1 MSRVFITENEINFLA
16 FPRVKEAMVIF
27 GAGYG
32 VESLGRARWLEELR
46 LCYWGD
52 IDTHGFAILDA
63 LRARFGHVES
73 FLMDRSTLLA
83 FESLWGTED
92 SPIDRELPRLT
103 AQERTLYDD
112 LRGNHFGRH
121 VRLEQERI
129 GFGWVRD
136 VLARL

>member
-1 MSRVFITENEINFLA
+1 
-16 FPRVKEAMVIF
+16 VIF

-32 VESLGRARWLEELR
+32 FERLDRARWLGELR

-63 LRARFGHVES
+63 LRARFDHVES

-103 AQERTLYDD
+103 AQERTSTM
-112 LRGNHFGRH
+112 
-121 VRLEQERI
+121 
-129 GFGWVRD
+129 
-136 VLARL
+136 A

>member
-1 MSRVFITENEINFLA
+1 
-16 FPRVKEAMVIF
+16 MVIF

-32 VESLGRARWLEELR
+32 FESLDRARWLGELR
-46 LCYWGD
+46 LHYWGD

-103 AQERTLYDD
+103 AEERALYDD
-112 LRGNHFGRH
+112 LRAERFGRH

-129 GFGWVRD
+129 GFGWVEET
-136 VLARL
+136 LARL

>member
-1 MSRVFITENEINFLA
+1 MA
-16 FPRVKEAMVIF
+16 IF

-32 VESLGRARWLEELR
+32 FESLERTHWLSRCR
-46 LCYWGD
+46 LHYWGD

-92 SPIDRELPRLT
+92 APIDRDLARLT
-103 AQERTLYDD
+103 APERALYDD
-112 LRGNHFGRH
+112 LRDNRIGRH

-129 GFGWVRD
+129 GFGWFED
-136 VLARL
+136 ALERL